1 MGKDRD
7 EMEDV
12 ESISP
17 EQAKK
22 EIRDAVKHVHEEEG
36 KHTKS
41 SSSKEHGTSSRE
53 HSTSSKE
60 HETSQKGD
68 MEDVETISPEQAKK
82 EMREAAQKV
91 QKDEGKKKK

>member
-22 EIRDAVKHVHEEEG
+22 EMSEAVKHVHEEEG
-36 KHTKS
+36 KPPKS
-41 SSSKEHGTSSRE
+41 SKGQGTSSKGQ
-53 HSTSSKE
+53 STSSKQ
-60 HETSQKGD
+60 HDTSQKGD
-68 MEDVETISPEQAKK
+68 MEDVETIPPEQAKK
-82 EMREAAQKV
+82 EMREAAQRV

>member
-22 EIRDAVKHVHEEEG
+22 EIGEAVKHVHEEEG
-36 KHTKS
+36 KQPKS
-41 SSSKEHGTSSRE
+41 SKGQGTSSKRQD
-53 HSTSSKE
+53 
-60 HETSQKGD
+60 TSQKGE
-68 MEDVETISPEQAKK
+68 MEDVETISPEQAKQ
-82 EMREAAQKV
+82 EMREAAQRV

>member
-1 MGKDRD
+1 
-7 EMEDV
+7 MEDV

-22 EIRDAVKHVHEEEG
+22 EMREAVKHVHEEEG
-36 KHTKS
+36 KQPK
-41 SSSKEHGTSSRE
+41 SSKEHGTSSKQ
-53 HSTSSKE
+53 HDTA
-60 HETSQKGD
+60 QKGD

-82 EMREAAQKV
+82 EMREAAQRV

>member
-22 EIRDAVKHVHEEEG
+22 EMREAAKHVHEEEG
-36 KHTKS
+36 KHPKS
-41 SSSKEHGTSSRE
+41 SSSKEHGTSSKQ
-53 HSTSSKE
+53 HDAA
-60 HETSQKGD
+60 QKGD

-82 EMREAAQKV
+82 EMREAAQRV

>member
-22 EIRDAVKHVHEEEG
+22 EMREAVKHVHEEEG
-36 KHTKS
+36 KHPKS
-41 SSSKEHGTSSRE
+41 SSSKEHGTSSKG
-53 HSTSSKE
+53 HSTSSKQ
-60 HETSQKGD
+60 HDTAQKGD

-82 EMREAAQKV
+82 EMREAAQRV